1 MGEEQT
7 SADEDADDKKREE
20 QQKPP
25 EMETLVAEENSLA
38 TVAESIVRETDA
50 KTALS
55 AAEETTVAVER
66 RNDSAEVSLQHRKA
80 AMGPSIYDVHTEG
93 GRLRWTHVDGGGGP
107 APCGRH
113 TEN

>member
-1 MGEEQT
+1 MALGELPQVISPGNFPPVISSDLE
-7 SADEDADDKKREE
+7 SLLERMKRLEE

-25 EMETLVAEENSLA
+25 EMETFVAEENSLA

-80 AMGPSIYDVHTEG
+80 AMAFMTSTRRGEGSG
-93 GRLRWTHVDGGGGP
+93 GRM
-107 APCGRH
+107 
-113 TEN
+113 